1 MRQIVIRYMFRVSRL
16 VIIIFSFSYFIGTL
30 WHIFTWL
37 IDDGVSTGY
46 VNFFGYFKFREA
58 KAQNFDYTSL
68 IRVWYWA
75 LTTLTSVGYGDLR
88 PVSNVE
94 RIITAFIFLCGV
106 AAFSFIMG
114 NFVDMLNEFRTVTA
128 ENEDYAGLSKF
139 FGLLAR
145 FNKGHPLSKTTLVK
159 IEEYFDYYWAQDL
172 NYAMKSDW
180 DQRFLSELPKEI
192 RVNVRYLNFYYPVS
206 CRSIKTFCSTAS
218 STSSGPTSA
227 LPGTTNHP
235 CRDCRNT
242 SPGMIA
248 CTAPL

>member
-1 MRQIVIRYMFRVSRL
+1 MKEEGKTFSADSKVDHNYIMRQIVMSYAFRVTRL

-30 WHIFTWL
+30 WYIYTWL

-46 VNFFGYFKFREA
+46 VHFFGYFKFREA
-58 KAQNFDYTSL
+58 KADGKDFQSL

-75 LTTLTSVGYGDLR
+75 MTTLASVGYGDLR
-88 PVSNVE
+88 PISNSE

-128 ENEDYAGLSKF
+128 ENEDHSGLTKF
-139 FGLLAR
+139 FGLLSR
-145 FNKGHPLSKTTLVK
+145 FNRGHPLPKDTVMR

-172 NYAMKSDW
+172 NYAMKSDE

-192 RVNVRYLNFYYPVS
+192 RVNVRFSINLNP
-206 CRSIKTFCSTAS
+206 S
-218 STSSGPTSA
+218 SVD
-227 LPGTTNHP
+227 L
-235 CRDCRNT
+235 
-242 SPGMIA
+242 
-248 CTAPL
+248 